1 MKITVCQ
8 LPDDRTAFEKAWRA
22 LAAHIAEQRSELVL
36 LPELPFHPWFCREN
50 NFSPAVWADVV
61 AAQERGLARLPEL
74 NAPLVLST
82 RAVTRGDTRLN
93 VGYIWSHEHG
103 LTDTHAKRYLP
114 EEDGFYEV
122 SWYHRG
128 PAEFVSGQ
136 AGAAKVGFLICSE
149 LWAMDA
155 ARLYSRAGIH
165 LLATP
170 RATDATG
177 VEKWITG
184 ARTAAIVSGAFSISS
199 NRVSAEIGFG
209 GCGWI
214 IDPDGNVLATT
225 SAEKPFVTLDCDLA
239 AAAQAKRT
247 YPRYVLLQ

>member
-8 LPDDRTAFEKAWRA
+8 LPDERPAFEKAWRA

-36 LPELPFHPWFCREN
+36 LPELPFHAWFCRES
-50 NFSPAVWADVV
+50 NFSAAVWAEVV
-61 AAQERGLARLPEL
+61 AAHERGLARLPEL
-74 NAPLVLST
+74 HAPLVLST

-93 VGYIWSHEHG
+93 VGYVWSREHG
-103 LTDTHAKRYLP
+103 LADVHSKRYLP
-114 EEDGFYEV
+114 EEDGFFEA

-128 PAEFVSGQ
+128 PAEFVAGE
-136 AGAAKVGFLICSE
+136 AGAAKVGFAICTE

-170 RATDATG
+170 RATDAPG

-184 ARTAAIVSGAFSISS
+184 ARAAAIVSGAYSISS
-199 NRVSAEIGFG
+199 NRHSVGLGFG

-214 IDPDGNVLATT
+214 IEPDGKVLATT
-225 SAEKPFVTLDCDLA
+225 SAEAPFVTLDLDLSTA
-239 AAAQAKRT
+239 VQAKRT
-247 YPRYVLLQ
+247 YPRYALLG